1 MGQTLAIADQRQ
13 AYTVGDRATWLSFTR
28 RIQLRIMVQR
38 DPVLLNVYHVML

>member
-13 AYTVGDRATWLSFTR
+13 ACTISDRATWLSFTAHPTTT
-28 RIQLRIMVQR
+28 MVQR